1 MKVIDNINKSN
12 DTQFSYEIIPPL
24 RGKGIKIVLD
34 MVESLKKFNPPFIDV
49 TSHASTVSLN
59 KVGKAGEIVT
69 VKDGFAKNFLIPE
82 KKAIIANKKN
92 KADLENRITQI
103 NSNNDKK
110 IVEANEIKEK
120 LDQKKISIAMEA
132 NDDGSLYGAVSQK
145 SVSES
150 IYSLLE
156 IKISPDAVVLDPI
169 TVSYT
174 HLTLPTSDLV

>member
-1 MKVIDNINKSN
+1 MD
-12 DTQFSYEIIPPL
+12 IIL
-24 RGKGIKIVLD
+24 L
-34 MVESLKKFNPPFIDV
+34 E
-49 TSHASTVSLN
+49 SLN
-59 KVGKAGEIVT
+59 KLGKAGEIVT
-69 VKDGFAKNFLIPE
+69 VKDGFAKNYLIPE

-156 IKISPDAVVLDPI
+156 IKISPDAVVLDTIKEIGETEIQVILYEDIKAVLYLEI
-169 TVSYT
+169 TKKT
-174 HLTLPTSDLV
+174 

>member
-1 MKVIDNINKSN
+1 MD
-12 DTQFSYEIIPPL
+12 IIL
-24 RGKGIKIVLD
+24 L
-34 MVESLKKFNPPFIDV
+34 E
-49 TSHASTVSLN
+49 SLN
-59 KVGKAGEIVT
+59 KLGKAGEIVT

-110 IVEANEIKEK
+110 IFEANEIKEK
-120 LDQKKISIAMEA
+120 LDQQKISIAMEA

-156 IKISPDAVVLDPI
+156 IKISPDAVVLEPI
-169 TVSYT
+169 KEIGETEIQVILYEDIKANLQLEIT
-174 HLTLPTSDLV
+174 KKT

>member
-1 MKVIDNINKSN
+1 MD
-12 DTQFSYEIIPPL
+12 IIL
-24 RGKGIKIVLD
+24 L
-34 MVESLKKFNPPFIDV
+34 E
-49 TSHASTVSLN
+49 SLN
-59 KVGKAGEIVT
+59 KLGKAGEIVT

-156 IKISPDAVVLDPI
+156 IKISPDVVVLDPI
-169 TVSYT
+169 KEIGETEIQVILYEDIKAILQLEIT
-174 HLTLPTSDLV
+174 KKT

>member
-1 MKVIDNINKSN
+1 MD
-12 DTQFSYEIIPPL
+12 IIL
-24 RGKGIKIVLD
+24 L
-34 MVESLKKFNPPFIDV
+34 E
-49 TSHASTVSLN
+49 SLN
-59 KVGKAGEIVT
+59 KLGRAGEIVT

-120 LDQKKISIAMEA
+120 LDQKKISIEMEA

-156 IKISPDAVVLDPI
+156 IRISPDAVVLDPI
-169 TVSYT
+169 KEIGETEIQVILYEDIKAIL
-174 HLTLPTSDLV
+174 HLEITKKT

>member
-1 MKVIDNINKSN
+1 MD
-12 DTQFSYEIIPPL
+12 IIL
-24 RGKGIKIVLD
+24 L
-34 MVESLKKFNPPFIDV
+34 E
-49 TSHASTVSLN
+49 SLN
-59 KVGKAGEIVT
+59 KLGKAGEIVT

-103 NSNNDKK
+103 NSNNDNK

-169 TVSYT
+169 KEIGEAEIQVILYEDIKAIL
-174 HLTLPTSDLV
+174 HLEITKKT

>member
-1 MKVIDNINKSN
+1 MI
-12 DTQFSYEIIPPL
+12 
-24 RGKGIKIVLD
+24 R
-34 MVESLKKFNPPFIDV
+34 
-49 TSHASTVSLN
+49 
-59 KVGKAGEIVT
+59 
-69 VKDGFAKNFLIPE
+69 E

-103 NSNNDKK
+103 NSNNNKK

-169 TVSYT
+169 KEIGETEIQIILYEDIKANLQLEIT
-174 HLTLPTSDLV
+174 KKT

>member
-1 MKVIDNINKSN
+1 MD
-12 DTQFSYEIIPPL
+12 IIL
-24 RGKGIKIVLD
+24 L
-34 MVESLKKFNPPFIDV
+34 E
-49 TSHASTVSLN
+49 SLN
-59 KVGKAGEIVT
+59 KLGKAGEIVT

-110 IVEANEIKEK
+110 IIEANEIKAK
-120 LDQKKISIAMEA
+120 LDQKKISIAMEV

-156 IKISPDAVVLDPI
+156 IKISPDAIILDPI
-169 TVSYT
+169 KELGETEIQINLYENIKVKL
-174 HLTLPTSDLV
+174 HLEITKKT

>member
-1 MKVIDNINKSN
+1 MD
-12 DTQFSYEIIPPL
+12 IIL
-24 RGKGIKIVLD
+24 L
-34 MVESLKKFNPPFIDV
+34 E
-49 TSHASTVSLN
+49 SLN
-59 KVGKAGEIVT
+59 KLGKAGEIVT

-110 IVEANEIKEK
+110 IFEANEIKEK

-156 IKISPDAVVLDPI
+156 IKISPDAVVLEPI
-169 TVSYT
+169 KEIGETEIQVILYEDIKANL
-174 HLTLPTSDLV
+174 HLEITKKT

>member
-1 MKVIDNINKSN
+1 M
-12 DTQFSYEIIPPL
+12 EIIL
-24 RGKGIKIVLD
+24 L
-34 MVESLKKFNPPFIDV
+34 E
-49 TSHASTVSLN
+49 SLN
-59 KVGKAGEIVT
+59 KLGKAGEIVT

-169 TVSYT
+169 KEIGETEVQVILYEDIKAIL
-174 HLTLPTSDLV
+174 HLEITKKT

>member
-1 MKVIDNINKSN
+1 MDIILIESINK
-12 DTQFSYEIIPPL
+12 L
-24 RGKGIKIVLD
+24 
-34 MVESLKKFNPPFIDV
+34 
-49 TSHASTVSLN
+49 
-59 KVGKAGEIVT
+59 GKAGEIVT

-120 LDQKKISIAMEA
+120 LDQKKISIAMEV

-169 TVSYT
+169 KEIGETEIQVILYEDIKAIL
-174 HLTLPTSDLV
+174 HLEITKKT

>member
-1 MKVIDNINKSN
+1 MKVILTTNIKK
-12 DTQFSYEIIPPL
+12 L
-24 RGKGIKIVLD
+24 GKIGEL
-34 MVESLKKFNPPFIDV
+34 VE
-49 TSHASTVSLN
+49 
-59 KVGKAGEIVT
+59 
-69 VKDGFAKNFLIPE
+69 VKDGFARNFLIPE

-92 KADLENRITQI
+92 RADLENRITQI

-169 TVSYT
+169 KEIGETEIQVILYEDIKAIL
-174 HLTLPTSDLV
+174 HLEITKKT

>member
-1 MKVIDNINKSN
+1 MD
-12 DTQFSYEIIPPL
+12 IIL
-24 RGKGIKIVLD
+24 L
-34 MVESLKKFNPPFIDV
+34 E
-49 TSHASTVSLN
+49 SLN
-59 KVGKAGEIVT
+59 KLGKAGEIVT

-110 IVEANEIKEK
+110 IIEANEIKAK
-120 LDQKKISIAMEA
+120 LDQKKISIEMEA

-150 IYSLLE
+150 IYNLLE
-156 IKISPDAVVLDPI
+156 IKISPDLVVLNPI
-169 TVSYT
+169 KELGETEIQIILYEDIKANL
-174 HLTLPTSDLV
+174 HLEITKKT

>member
-1 MKVIDNINKSN
+1 MD
-12 DTQFSYEIIPPL
+12 IIL
-24 RGKGIKIVLD
+24 L
-34 MVESLKKFNPPFIDV
+34 E
-49 TSHASTVSLN
+49 SLN
-59 KVGKAGEIVT
+59 KLGKAGEIVT

-145 SVSES
+145 SISEC
-150 IYSLLE
+150 IFSLLD
-156 IKISPDAVVLDPI
+156 IKVSPDTVILDPI
-169 TVSYT
+169 KELGDAEMQIILYEDIQASLQLEITKKT
-174 HLTLPTSDLV
+174 

>member
-1 MKVIDNINKSN
+1 MD
-12 DTQFSYEIIPPL
+12 IIL
-24 RGKGIKIVLD
+24 L
-34 MVESLKKFNPPFIDV
+34 E
-49 TSHASTVSLN
+49 SLN
-59 KVGKAGEIVT
+59 KLGKAGEIVT
-69 VKDGFAKNFLIPE
+69 VKDGFAKNYLIPE

-169 TVSYT
+169 KEIGETEIQVILYEDIKAILQLEIT
-174 HLTLPTSDLV
+174 KKT

>member
-1 MKVIDNINKSN
+1 MD
-12 DTQFSYEIIPPL
+12 IIL
-24 RGKGIKIVLD
+24 L
-34 MVESLKKFNPPFIDV
+34 E
-49 TSHASTVSLN
+49 SLN
-59 KVGKAGEIVT
+59 KLGKAGEIVT

-110 IVEANEIKEK
+110 IVEANGIKEK

-169 TVSYT
+169 KEIGETEIQVILYEDIKAIL
-174 HLTLPTSDLV
+174 HLEITKKT

>member
-1 MKVIDNINKSN
+1 MDIILIESINK
-12 DTQFSYEIIPPL
+12 L
-24 RGKGIKIVLD
+24 
-34 MVESLKKFNPPFIDV
+34 
-49 TSHASTVSLN
+49 
-59 KVGKAGEIVT
+59 GKAGEIVT
-69 VKDGFAKNFLIPE
+69 VKDGFAKNYLIPE

-92 KADLENRITQI
+92 KTDLENRITQI

-120 LDQKKISIAMEA
+120 LDQKKISIAMEV

-156 IKISPDAVVLDPI
+156 IKISPDAVVLDSIKEIGETEIQVILYEDIKAILHLEI
-169 TVSYT
+169 TKKT
-174 HLTLPTSDLV
+174 

>member
-1 MKVIDNINKSN
+1 MD
-12 DTQFSYEIIPPL
+12 IIL
-24 RGKGIKIVLD
+24 L
-34 MVESLKKFNPPFIDV
+34 E
-49 TSHASTVSLN
+49 SLN
-59 KVGKAGEIVT
+59 KLGKAGEIVT
-69 VKDGFAKNFLIPE
+69 VKDGFAKNFLIPN

-92 KADLENRITQI
+92 KAELETRITQI
-103 NSNNDKK
+103 NANNDKK

-169 TVSYT
+169 KEIGETEIQVILYEDIKAIL
-174 HLTLPTSDLV
+174 HLEITKKT

>member
-1 MKVIDNINKSN
+1 MDIILIESINK
-12 DTQFSYEIIPPL
+12 L
-24 RGKGIKIVLD
+24 
-34 MVESLKKFNPPFIDV
+34 
-49 TSHASTVSLN
+49 
-59 KVGKAGEIVT
+59 GKAGEIVT

-110 IVEANEIKEK
+110 IIEANEIKAK
-120 LDQKKISIAMEA
+120 LDQKKISIEMEA

-150 IYSLLE
+150 IYNLLE
-156 IKISPDAVVLDPI
+156 IKISPDSVVLNPKKELGETEIQVILYEDI
-169 TVSYT
+169 TANL
-174 HLTLPTSDLV
+174 HLEITKKT

>member
-1 MKVIDNINKSN
+1 MD
-12 DTQFSYEIIPPL
+12 IIL
-24 RGKGIKIVLD
+24 L
-34 MVESLKKFNPPFIDV
+34 E
-49 TSHASTVSLN
+49 SLN
-59 KVGKAGEIVT
+59 KLGKAGEIVT
-69 VKDGFAKNFLIPE
+69 VKDGFAKNYLIPE

-169 TVSYT
+169 KEIGETEIKVILYEDIKAIL
-174 HLTLPTSDLV
+174 HLEITKKT